1 MTDRLKFQLE
11 TEQRLRQAIGEE
23 LWQSYPNWAIKKGG
37 RMEKRRDPELEREIK
52 ETLRNILSFVGAPA
66 KYADYAQ
73 LISLVENLIKRNR

>member
-1 MTDRLKFQLE
+1 
-11 TEQRLRQAIGEE
+11 
-23 LWQSYPNWAIKKGG
+23 
-37 RMEKRRDPELEREIK
+37 MEKRRDPELEREIK